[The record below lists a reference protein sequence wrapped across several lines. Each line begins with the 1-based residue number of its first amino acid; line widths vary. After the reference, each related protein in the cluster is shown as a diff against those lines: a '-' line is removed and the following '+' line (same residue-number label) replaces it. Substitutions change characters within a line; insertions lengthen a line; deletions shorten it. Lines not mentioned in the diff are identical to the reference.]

1 VETFEFN
8 DFKVLETERLEL
20 SKVASDVFTEI
31 KEIQDGFF
39 RQSNKELLV
48 IGCGFGEAEKQA
60 FFHRAVRKSAQGIG
74 KCLSFFGRK

>member
-1 VETFEFN
+1 METFKFKN
-8 DFKVLETERLEL
+8 LKVLETERLEL
-20 SKVASDVFTEI
+20 SKAALDVFTEI

-39 RQSNKELLV
+39 RQSNEELLV

-60 FFHRAVRKSAQGIG
+60 FFHRTILKSAQDIG